1 MLAVLLW
8 SGRAAA
14 SAPPTEPIDPAAP
27 VDTGVPIDTVAS
39 PTTLPPGVLPPAL
52 GPLVVVPPGCFAP
65 APARAVFVGRLANT
79 DQPPTTARFS
89 LDRILAGNLDGY
101 AGGNLVDV
109 RYGEET
115 HFLELGTQYIVG
127 VAVDAESGL
136 LVSTV
141 REATPL
147 FGGDAVIG
155 ANDSDIDCPRVEDPV
170 RTLRADGTPVD
181 TGVLTPL
188 KGEGSSLLGA
198 FLRPLA
204 VAFGILVA
212 LVLVKHLLFGVGRSL
227 REIGVAE
234 PLPARPRGGRRHR
247 SRAEQGPESTD
258 ELAETLDPAPADGH
272 VATSV
277 GVDQSGA

>member
-1 MLAVLLW
+1 MLAVFLW
-8 SGRAAA
+8 SGRAMA
-14 SAPPTEPIDPAAP
+14 SVPPTEPVDPAAP
-27 VDTGVPIDTVAS
+27 VDTGVPVDTVTP

-65 APARAVFVGRLANT
+65 APAQAVFVGELANT
-79 DQPPTTARFS
+79 DQPPTTARFR
-89 LDRILAGNLDGY
+89 LDRILAGTLAGY

-109 RYGEET
+109 RYGQET
-115 HFLELGTQYIVG
+115 HFLEIGTRYIVG
-127 VAVDAESGL
+127 VAVDAETGV

-170 RTLRADGTPVD
+170 RTLLADGTPVD

-188 KGEGSSLLGA
+188 KGEGSSLLSA
-198 FLRPLA
+198 VLRPLA
-204 VAFGILVA
+204 IAFGVLVA
-212 LVLVKHLLFGVGRSL
+212 LVLVKHLVFGVGRSL
-227 REIGVAE
+227 REIGLAE
-234 PLPARPRGGRRHR
+234 PLPPRARGNRRHR
-247 SRAEQGPESTD
+247 STADQVADSTD
-258 ELAETLDPAPADGH
+258 ELSETLGSGATEGQ

-277 GVDQSGA
+277 GADQPGA

>member
-8 SGRAAA
+8 SGRATAGV
-14 SAPPTEPIDPAAP
+14 PPTEPVDPAAP
-27 VDTGVPIDTVAS
+27 VDTGVPVETVTPA
-39 PTTLPPGVLPPAL
+39 TTLPPGVLPPAL
-52 GPLVVVPPGCFAP
+52 GPLVVVPPGCSAP
-65 APARAVFVGRLANT
+65 APARAVFVGQLANT
-79 DQPPTTARFS
+79 DQPPTTARFR
-89 LDRILAGNLDGY
+89 LDRVLAGNLDGY

-136 LVSTV
+136 LVSTM

-155 ANDSDIDCPRVEDPV
+155 ANDSDIDCPHVEDPV
-170 RTLRADGTPVD
+170 RTLQADGTPVD

-188 KGEGSSLLGA
+188 KGQRSSMMGA
-198 FLRPLA
+198 VLRPLA
-204 VAFGILVA
+204 VAFGVLVG
-212 LVLVKHLLFGVGRSL
+212 LVLVKHLVFGIGRSL
-227 REIGVAE
+227 REMSASE
-234 PLPARPRGGRRHR
+234 PPPRTRGKRRHR
-247 SRAEQGPESTD
+247 VTAGQVPDSTV
-258 ELAETLDPAPADGH
+258 ELSEAVDPAAAEGQ

-277 GVDQSGA
+277 GGDQPGA